1 MAQGL
6 YISLILSDLVIPNN
20 KSYNQIMYN
29 LYAKYVIIL
38 EICKQ
43 FSDNLVNDK
52 GMSDKSISCWV
63 KLEKG

>member
-1 MAQGL
+1 
-6 YISLILSDLVIPNN
+6 
-20 KSYNQIMYN
+20 MYN